1 MTDEKTTTT
10 TTSTTARDSTP
21 RIYVASLSDYN
32 AGRLLGRWIDADQ
45 DPEAIHAEIQAMLA
59 KSKEPPAEE
68 WAIHDCEGFGEY
80 SLREFESIDAVAEM
94 ARLIAE
100 HGEVFAGLLSHFGGD
115 MKDAKRWMEDGYRGE
130 WDSLIEYVENFLD
143 DVYGGELKG
152 LPNIIRHH
160 IDYEGIAHDFEV
172 SGDIFTIECERKVHV
187 FDSHI

>member
-1 MTDEKTTTT
+1 MTDEKT
-10 TTSTTARDSTP
+10 STPAATPTRDTTP

-32 AGRLLGRWIDADQ
+32 AGRLLGRWLDADQ
-45 DPEAIHAEIQAMLA
+45 DAEAIHAEIRAML
-59 KSKEPPAEE
+59 SESREPFAEE
-68 WAIHDCEGFGEY
+68 WAIHDYEGFGEY
-80 SLREFESIDAVAEM
+80 SLREFESIDTVAEM

-115 MKDAKRWMEDGYRGE
+115 LNDAKRWMEDGYRGE

-152 LPNIIRHH
+152 LPDIIRYH
-160 IDYEGIAHDFEV
+160 IDYAGIAHDFEM
-172 SGDIFTIECERKVHV
+172 SGDIFTIECGRRVHV